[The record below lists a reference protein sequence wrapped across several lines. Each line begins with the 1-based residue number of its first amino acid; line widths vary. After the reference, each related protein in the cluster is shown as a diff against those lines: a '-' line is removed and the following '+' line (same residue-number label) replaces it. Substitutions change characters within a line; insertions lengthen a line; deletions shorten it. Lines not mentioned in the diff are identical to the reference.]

1 QQMIQ
6 HVLEYAKQQGFKKV
20 YLSTE
25 EENLY
30 EKYGFVYIDTLKSDA
45 GTMETILM
53 YDVAGE

>member
-1 QQMIQ
+1 
-6 HVLEYAKQQGFKKV
+6 GFKKV